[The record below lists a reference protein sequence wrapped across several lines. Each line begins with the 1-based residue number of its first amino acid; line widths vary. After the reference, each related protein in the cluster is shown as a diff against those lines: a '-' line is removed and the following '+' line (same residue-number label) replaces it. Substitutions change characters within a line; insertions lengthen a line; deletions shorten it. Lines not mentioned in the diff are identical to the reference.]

1 MSLVAKINEALEFA
15 TFTNSTVEDTLKQ
28 LIRYLDEEL
37 DEAMYNPTSEMLEYH
52 SRLQIAMNM
61 ASLESEDGEEK
72 EEILATEEV
81 ILENDDD
88 DDSA

>member
-15 TFTNSTVEDTLKQ
+15 TFTNSTVEDSLKQ
-28 LIRYLDEEL
+28 LVRYLDEEL
-37 DEAMYNPTSEMLEYH
+37 DDATYNPSPEMLEYH

-61 ASLESEDGEEK
+61 AALESDDETDK
-72 EEILATEEV
+72 EEIIASEEV